1 MNVLSIPSPVGG
13 HSHLIPLF
21 VLHQRYFKRL
31 AYLQNF
37 FLVNAESAKLL
48 KAGGVNCVDV
58 NYSFDGSLTVQE
70 VGGAL
75 LEAEK
80 RTYDLLG
87 PSFIVED
94 NCFTSPLIAER
105 NGIPRISIHR
115 TGFFRSIETSSRKSH
130 HLHSS
135 EKGDQGQKANN
146 LMEFFGAAVQ
156 EPHRSDRW
164 FLRRYLHARTKIVP
178 GIRSLEI
185 LPENLADNE
194 SYFFS
199 GPLLMKDNPSRALLK
214 ELDIFFRR
222 NAFRKVVFLTLGLVE
237 NTSVSSYIDYLL
249 SRGYAVIT
257 TVEHHTVERD
267 HDTRI
272 FRNRFLPLDIVSSRV
287 DLIVHQCGSGIY
299 HYPILYQKPSITL
312 STQCYDREDVAMVLQ
327 AKGVSAHVP
336 HPGDDESHF
345 DIFVKCIEKFEK
357 DDLSDPE
364 TLAKLRQEIME
375 TMLDFD
381 MEKVVAFT
389 LD

>member
-1 MNVLSIPSPVGG
+1 
-13 HSHLIPLF
+13 
-21 VLHQRYFKRL
+21 
-31 AYLQNF
+31 
-37 FLVNAESAKLL
+37 
-48 KAGGVNCVDV
+48 
-58 NYSFDGSLTVQE
+58 
-70 VGGAL
+70 
-75 LEAEK
+75 
-80 RTYDLLG
+80 
-87 PSFIVED
+87 
-94 NCFTSPLIAER
+94 
-105 NGIPRISIHR
+105 
-115 TGFFRSIETSSRKSH
+115 
-130 HLHSS
+130 
-135 EKGDQGQKANN
+135 
-146 LMEFFGAAVQ
+146 MEFFGGAVQ

-185 LPENLADNE
+185 LPENLAANE

-199 GPLLMKDNPSRALLK
+199 GPLLMKDNPSQALLK

-257 TVEHHTVERD
+257 TIEHHTVERD
-267 HDTRI
+267 HDMRI
-272 FRNRFLPLDIVSSRV
+272 FRNRFLPLDIVSSCV
-287 DLIVHQCGSGIY
+287 GLIVHQCGSGIY

-336 HPGDDESHF
+336 HPGDDERHF
-345 DIFVKCIEKFEK
+345 DIFVQCIEKFEK